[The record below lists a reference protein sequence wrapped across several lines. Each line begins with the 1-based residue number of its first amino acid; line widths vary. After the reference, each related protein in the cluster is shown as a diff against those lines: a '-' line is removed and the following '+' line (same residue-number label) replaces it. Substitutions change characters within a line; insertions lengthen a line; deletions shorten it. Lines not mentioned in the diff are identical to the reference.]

1 MARSVSAGVQTS
13 IDNSERGHALR
24 PAYLVLLQKDF
35 ETPITLTTGDTFD
48 FSGATF
54 SSADI
59 RVSRLEFDRSANQSV
74 SLTFSD
80 TADLIKAFLLN
91 NPSSQELRLLV
102 WARLENLEETTDVV
116 VLHVFEG
123 IVDGAEFRSSGVT
136 VQGVAQDSRVYIP
149 RQFVSEREG
158 FRHITKPGTYQLGG
172 QTFTTGPRT

>member
-1 MARSVSAGVQTS
+1 MARNVSAGVQTS

-24 PAYLVLLQKDF
+24 PAYLVLLQKTG
-35 ETPITLTTGDTFD
+35 EAPITLTTGDNFD
-48 FSGATF
+48 YIGFTF
-54 SSADI
+54 STADM

-74 SLTFSD
+74 SIAFSD
-80 TADLIKAFLLN
+80 TSDLIKSFLLN
-91 NPSSQELRLLV
+91 NPSSEQLRLRIFS
-102 WARLENLEETTDVV
+102 RLENLSDQ
-116 VLHVFEG
+116 VLVFQLFEG

>member
-1 MARSVSAGVQTS
+1 MARNVSAGVQTS

-24 PAYLVLLQKDF
+24 PAYLVLLQKGIEF
-35 ETPITLTTGDTFD
+35 PITLTTGDNFD
-48 FSGATF
+48 YLGFTF
-54 SSADI
+54 STADM

-74 SLTFSD
+74 SIAFSD
-80 TADLIKAFLLN
+80 TSDLIKSFLLN
-91 NPSSQELRLLV
+91 NPSSEQLRLRIFS
-102 WARLENLEETTDVV
+102 RLENLSDQ
-116 VLHVFEG
+116 VLVFQLFEG